1 MYLVRVIIVG
11 DSGVGKTSLLVRFH
25 ENNFSFAQKTTIGV
39 DYKAKEMSIE
49 GETVK
54 LQIWDTAGQERFRSM
69 TAAFYNR
76 AQGVIVAFDVTNPE
90 SFLSLG
96 TWINDVKRDAP
107 PGCFIVLCANKTE
120 LPEDQWKVSR
130 QEFAK
135 YAKDSSLPMFET
147 SASTGQNVNEM
158 FMDLGKEVVRKIRA
172 ELSKQSRDA
181 SDDDADRVR
190 LEAGAGS
197 ASSSGG
203 CC

>member
-11 DSGVGKTSLLVRFH
+11 DTGVGKTSLLVRFH
-25 ENNFSFAQKTTIGV
+25 ENNFSLAQKTTIGV
-39 DYKAKEMSIE
+39 DYKAKEINIE
-49 GETVK
+49 GEIVK

-120 LPEDQWKVSR
+120 LPVTSWKVSR
-130 QEFAK
+130 EEFTK
-135 YAKDSSLPMFET
+135 FSEDNNLIIFET
-147 SASTGQNVNEM
+147 SAATGQNVNEM
-158 FMDLGKEVVRKIRA
+158 FMELGKEVVRKIRA
-172 ELSKQSRDA
+172 ELSKQTNVAEEDS
-181 SDDDADRVR
+181 VK
-190 LEAGAGS
+190 L
-197 ASSSGG
+197 SGG
-203 CC
+203 GNGSNASAGCC

>member
-11 DSGVGKTSLLVRFH
+11 DTGVGKTSLLVRFH
-25 ENNFSFAQKTTIGV
+25 ENNFSLAQKTTIGV
-39 DYKAKEMSIE
+39 DYKAKEINIE
-49 GETVK
+49 GEIVK

-120 LPEDQWKVSR
+120 LPVTSWKVSR
-130 QEFAK
+130 EEFTK
-135 YAKDSSLPMFET
+135 FSEDNNLIIFET
-147 SASTGQNVNEM
+147 SAATGQNVNEM
-158 FMDLGKEVVRKIRA
+158 FMELGKEVVRKIRA
-172 ELSKQSRDA
+172 ELSKQSSVAEDDSVKLSEGGNGSNA
-181 SDDDADRVR
+181 SA
-190 LEAGAGS
+190 
-197 ASSSGG
+197 G

>member
-11 DSGVGKTSLLVRFH
+11 DTGVGKTSLLVRFH
-25 ENNFSFAQKTTIGV
+25 ENNFSLAQKTTIGV
-39 DYKAKEMSIE
+39 DYKAKEINIE
-49 GETVK
+49 GEIVK

-107 PGCFIVLCANKTE
+107 TGCFIVLCANKTE
-120 LPEDQWKVSR
+120 LPVTSWKVSR
-130 QEFAK
+130 EEFTK
-135 YAKDSSLPMFET
+135 FSEDNNLIIFET
-147 SASTGQNVNEM
+147 SAATGQNVNEM
-158 FMDLGKEVVRKIRA
+158 FMELGKEVVRKIRA
-172 ELSKQSRDA
+172 ELSKQSNVA
-181 SDDDADRVR
+181 EDDSVKLA
-190 LEAGAGS
+190 EGGSGNS
-197 ASSSGG
+197 ASAG

>member
-11 DSGVGKTSLLVRFH
+11 DTGVGKTSLLVRFH
-25 ENNFSFAQKTTIGV
+25 ENNFSLAQKTTIGV
-39 DYKAKEMSIE
+39 DYKAKEINIE
-49 GETVK
+49 GEIVK

-120 LPEDQWKVSR
+120 LPVGSWKVSR
-130 QEFAK
+130 EEFTRFSE
-135 YAKDSSLPMFET
+135 DNGLIIFEA
-147 SASTGQNVNEM
+147 SAATGQNVNEM
-158 FMDLGKEVVRKIRA
+158 FMELGKEVVRKIRA
-172 ELSKQSRDA
+172 ELTKQSGQSS
-181 SDDDADRVR
+181 SDDDAVK
-190 LEAGAGS
+190 LGADSKGS
-197 ASSSGG
+197 SAAAGG

>member
-11 DSGVGKTSLLVRFH
+11 DTGVGKTSLLVRFH
-25 ENNFSFAQKTTIGV
+25 ENNFSLAQKTTIGV
-39 DYKAKEMSIE
+39 DYKAKEINIE
-49 GETVK
+49 GDIVK

-120 LPEDQWKVSR
+120 LPMSSWKVSR
-130 QEFAK
+130 EEFTK
-135 YAKDSSLPMFET
+135 FSEDNNLIIFET
-147 SASTGQNVNEM
+147 SAATGQNVNEM
-158 FMDLGKEVVRKIRA
+158 FMELGKEVVRKIRA
-172 ELSKQSRDA
+172 ELSKQTSNA
-181 SDDDADRVR
+181 EDDSVKLA
-190 LEAGAGS
+190 EGGNS
-197 ASSSGG
+197 NSSSAG

>member
-11 DSGVGKTSLLVRFH
+11 DTGVGKTSLLVRFH
-25 ENNFSFAQKTTIGV
+25 ENNFSLAQKTTIGV
-39 DYKAKEMSIE
+39 DYKAKEINIE
-49 GETVK
+49 GEIVK

-120 LPEDQWKVSR
+120 LPVSSWKVSR
-130 QEFAK
+130 EEFTK
-135 YAKDSSLPMFET
+135 FSEDNNLIIFET
-147 SASTGQNVNEM
+147 SAATGQNVNEM
-158 FMDLGKEVVRKIRA
+158 FMELGKEVVRKIRA
-172 ELSKQSRDA
+172 ELSKQTSNA
-181 SDDDADRVR
+181 EDDSVKLA
-190 LEAGAGS
+190 EGGNSNS
-197 ASSSGG
+197 ASAG

>member
-11 DSGVGKTSLLVRFH
+11 DTGVGKTSLLVRFH
-25 ENNFSFAQKTTIGV
+25 ENNFSLAQKTTIGV
-39 DYKAKEMSIE
+39 DYKAKEINIE
-49 GETVK
+49 GEIVK

-120 LPEDQWKVSR
+120 LPVSSWKVSR
-130 QEFAK
+130 EEFTRFSE
-135 YAKDSSLPMFET
+135 DNGLIIFET
-147 SASTGQNVNEM
+147 SASTGQNVNE
-158 FMDLGKEVVRKIRA
+158 VRHG
-172 ELSKQSRDA
+172 
-181 SDDDADRVR
+181 VN
-190 LEAGAGS
+190 S
-197 ASSSGG
+197 AI
-203 CC
+203 CY

>member
-11 DSGVGKTSLLVRFH
+11 DTGVGKTSLLVRFH
-25 ENNFSFAQKTTIGV
+25 ENNFSLAQKTTIGV
-39 DYKAKEMSIE
+39 DYKAKEINIE
-49 GETVK
+49 GEIVK

-120 LPEDQWKVSR
+120 LPVTSWKVSR
-130 QEFAK
+130 EEFTK
-135 YAKDSSLPMFET
+135 FSEDNNLIIFET
-147 SASTGQNVNEM
+147 SAATGQNVNEM
-158 FMDLGKEVVRKIRA
+158 FMELGKEVVRKIRA
-172 ELSKQSRDA
+172 ELSKQTSNA
-181 SDDDADRVR
+181 EDDSVKLA
-190 LEAGAGS
+190 EGGNSNS
-197 ASSSGG
+197 ASAG